1 MKHDRQEVCMLKRS
15 VLAAAMAVL
24 FAASAASAGEP
35 AHSFTVG
42 PEVYW
47 VKYKEPGVM
56 RNEGVMYGVSLG
68 YRYDA
73 PTGLMLGADLAVA
86 AGEVDYDSQGTGS
99 MENNDDT
106 RLEARLLAGYGFKP
120 AQGLTFTPYAGLG
133 YRFLRND
140 SAGKVST
147 TGDVGY
153 ERRSNYFYLPVGVA
167 AVKALSGGWKVTGTA
182 EFDWMFYG
190 RQYSDLS
197 GTGHG
202 LPDIDNRQDHG
213 IGLRASLGVE
223 KDLSEALGAKAS
235 LAFEPFVRYWRIAKS
250 ELEYAAGAA
259 WYEPKNK
266 TTEIGAALSL
276 RF

>member
-1 MKHDRQEVCMLKRS
+1 MLKRS
-15 VLAAAMAVL
+15 MVAAALAVL

-35 AHSFTVG
+35 AHSFTAG

-47 VKYKEPGVM
+47 MKYKEPGVM
-56 RNEGVMYGVSLG
+56 RNEGVMYGVALG
-68 YRYDA
+68 YRHHA
-73 PTGLMLGADLAVA
+73 PSNLMLGFDLSVA
-86 AGEVDYDSQGTGS
+86 AGEVDYDSQGSGS

-120 AQGLTFTPYAGLG
+120 AQGLVVTPYVGLG
-133 YRFLRND
+133 YRFLRDD
-140 SAGKVST
+140 SAGKLST
-147 TGDVGY
+147 TGAAGY
-153 ERRSNYFYLPVGVA
+153 ERRSNYLYLPVGVA
-167 AVKALSGGWKVTGTA
+167 AAKAFAGGWKVTGTT
-182 EFDWMFYG
+182 EFDWMFHG

-197 GTGHG
+197 GAAAG

-213 IGLRASLGVE
+213 VGLRASLGVE
-223 KDLSEALGAKAS
+223 KDLSGALGAKAS

-250 ELEYAAGAA
+250 EVEYAAGAA

-266 TTEIGAALSL
+266 TAEIGASLAL

>member
-1 MKHDRQEVCMLKRS
+1 MLKRT
-15 VLAAAMAVL
+15 VFAAALAVL

-47 VKYKEPGVM
+47 MQYKEPGVM
-56 RNEGVMYGVSLG
+56 RNEGVMYGLALG
-68 YRYDA
+68 YRYHA
-73 PTGLMLGADLAVA
+73 PSNLVLGADLAVA
-86 AGEVDYDSQGTGS
+86 AGEVDYDSEGAGS

-106 RLEARLLAGYGFKP
+106 RLEARLLAGYSFRLGGDL
-120 AQGLTFTPYAGLG
+120 AVTPYAGLG
-133 YRFLRND
+133 YRFLRDD
-140 SAGKVST
+140 SAGKLST
-147 TGDVGY
+147 AGAAGY
-153 ERRSNYFYLPVGVA
+153 ERRSNYLYLPVGVA
-167 AVKALSGGWKVTGTA
+167 AAKAIPGGWKVTGTA

-197 GTGHG
+197 GAVAG

-213 IGLRASLGVE
+213 IGLRVSLGVE
-223 KDLSEALGAKAS
+223 KDLSGALGKGAA

-250 ELEYAAGAA
+250 EVEYAAGAA

-266 TTEIGAALSL
+266 TTEAGASLFL